1 MKKLVSLLLAA
12 LMLLSLASLAAA
24 DDEVV
29 LELLYHKSETDAI
42 NAMQA
47 AVNDFNAANPG
58 IRVEFNQIPDA
69 ATVLV
74 ARSQQ
79 NDLPDIFGCTTSATY
94 ELMFKEGM
102 IMDLTGKEFLNN
114 IEESTLALS
123 AYEGKNWRLPYSL
136 SCYGLYVRTDI
147 FEEQGLALPT
157 TWEELMDVCQKLMD
171 AGIYPFALPN
181 KDMVYQRMERM
192 MSMLSDNDDE
202 FKAIAAGEL
211 DPRDSKVLKGYAEA
225 SLDIAKY
232 TNPASSGAGYDE
244 SYQMLLNKEAAMTI
258 NGQWSLGTLLGFDP
272 DLPIAMITLPNP
284 LGEQSNVIVSIDTSF
299 VISANTE
306 HPEEC
311 LKFLEYMAQTD
322 VAQKYTDVEGSPNV
336 IKGVNYSVAQLKGI
350 NDDMAAGHTALS
362 LNAIWPSGLRKALGD
377 AATNLI
383 VDGDLEAFYDE
394 AQLTIEDYYNN

>member
-244 SYQMLLNKEAAMTI
+244 SYQMLLND
-258 NGQWSLGTLLGFDP
+258 NQWP
-272 DLPIAMITLPNP
+272 
-284 LGEQSNVIVSIDTSF
+284 VVSG
-299 VISANTE
+299 
-306 HPEEC
+306 HP
-311 LKFLEYMAQTD
+311 AR
-322 VAQKYTDVEGSPNV
+322 
-336 IKGVNYSVAQLKGI
+336 I
-350 NDDMAAGHTALS
+350 
-362 LNAIWPSGLRKALGD
+362 
-377 AATNLI
+377 
-383 VDGDLEAFYDE
+383 
-394 AQLTIEDYYNN
+394 

>member
-29 LELLYHKSETDAI
+29 LELLYHKSETDAM

-79 NDLPDIFGCTTSATY
+79 NDLPDIFGCTTSSTY

-299 VISANTE
+299 VISANTK

>member
-79 NDLPDIFGCTTSATY
+79 NDLPDIFGCTTSSTY

-299 VISANTE
+299 VISANTK

>member
-299 VISANTE
+299 VISANTK